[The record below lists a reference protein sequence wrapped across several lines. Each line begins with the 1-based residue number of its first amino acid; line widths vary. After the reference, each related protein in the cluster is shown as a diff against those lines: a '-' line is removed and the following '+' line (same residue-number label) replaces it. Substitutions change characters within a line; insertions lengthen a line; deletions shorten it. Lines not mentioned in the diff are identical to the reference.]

1 MLVSCSTCPSLSHFY
16 FIGGIN
22 LELYFQLQ
30 VTYLCVC
37 SKSGSPHF
45 SSVFYCMHLEWSG
58 WLYVVNLHFYLV
70 TFFLF
75 LKIDSLLHY
84 ITMEYNML
92 INHFQFLAIQ
102 LYRNIF
108 VIFNIID
115 VAIQFLRSLRTY
127 KDTLLLQHSI

>member
-1 MLVSCSTCPSLSHFY
+1 
-16 FIGGIN
+16 
-22 LELYFQLQ
+22 
-30 VTYLCVC
+30 
-37 SKSGSPHF
+37 
-45 SSVFYCMHLEWSG
+45 
-58 WLYVVNLHFYLV
+58 
-70 TFFLF
+70 
-75 LKIDSLLHY
+75 
-84 ITMEYNML
+84 MEYNML